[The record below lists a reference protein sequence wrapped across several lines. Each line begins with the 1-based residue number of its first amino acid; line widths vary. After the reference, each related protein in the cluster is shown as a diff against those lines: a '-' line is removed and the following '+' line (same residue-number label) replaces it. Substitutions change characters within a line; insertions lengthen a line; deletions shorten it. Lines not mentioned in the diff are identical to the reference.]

1 MLTASLRPVCVSS
14 SGAAAILGFAGECV
28 KNLVFCGDGV
38 LCPQDGYG
46 DLLVELL
53 TLRRPAASFH
63 SFVRGE
69 AELTT
74 EGALRDAPALIGKA
88 PDFVLL
94 GVGHA
99 DILRGDEP
107 ALALARLRD
116 LVQLLLIKTHADVAV
131 ASLCTAF
138 LPAEAREAAT
148 AFNADLPDL
157 VDRTSTA
164 GARVRVAD
172 LDAPV
177 RAFLEAHRRGG
188 GEKRALHV
196 QSLRPTSMGRLLL
209 AHAAWDALGLES
221 FFPA

>member
-1 MLTASLRPVCVSS
+1 
-14 SGAAAILGFAGECV
+14 V

-38 LCPQDGYG
+38 LCSPEGYG

-53 TLRRPAASFH
+53 TLRRPAAAIQ

-69 AELTT
+69 PELTT
-74 EGALRDAPALIGKA
+74 ESALRDAPALIGKA

-99 DILRGDEP
+99 DMLRGEDP
-107 ALALARLRD
+107 ARALARLRD
-116 LVQLLLIKTHADVAV
+116 LVQLLLLKTHAEVAL

-138 LPAEAREAAT
+138 LPAEAREAAA
-148 AFNADLPDL
+148 AFNAGLADLSGP
-157 VDRTSTA
+157 
-164 GARVRVAD
+164 RVRVAD

-177 RAFLEAHRRGG
+177 RAFLEAHRRGE

-196 QSLRPTSMGRLLL
+196 QALRPTSMGRLLL
-209 AHAAWDALGLES
+209 AYAAWDALDLAS
-221 FFPA
+221 TFPT